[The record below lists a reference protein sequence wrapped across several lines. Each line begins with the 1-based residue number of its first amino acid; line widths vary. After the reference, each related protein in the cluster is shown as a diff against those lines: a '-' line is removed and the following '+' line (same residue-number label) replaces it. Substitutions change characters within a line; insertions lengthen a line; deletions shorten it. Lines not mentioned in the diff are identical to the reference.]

1 MSPSLAE
8 DDIHLW
14 TWRLDGDFLSAC
26 GDWLTPEERD
36 RCAGLSEPHAQIRFA
51 AARNG
56 LRFLLAHYLGSE
68 PSDVV
73 LKEGRFGKPCLGL
86 DASLAFNLSHAGD
99 IAAVALCRG
108 GEVGIDIE
116 AETAGHIELRGIL
129 SAEEGW
135 QLHLLGLP
143 LDRSVLLQIWV
154 WKEAVLKASGLGLT
168 VDPDTV
174 VLTFE
179 RQGRRLLARSGAIPD
194 LGSYGLRSFVPVP
207 GFVGAVAVTRE
218 GLRMFSFS
226 LCREHLN
233 EACRMWSDVG
243 RIKAS

>member
-1 MSPSLAE
+1 MSPSLVE
-8 DDIHLW
+8 DDIHIW
-14 TWRLDGDFLSAC
+14 TWRLDSEFLSAC
-26 GDWLTPEERD
+26 GDWLTAEERD
-36 RCAGLSEPHAQIRFA
+36 RCAELPEPHAQIRFA
-51 AARNG
+51 AGRSG
-56 LRFLLAHYLGSE
+56 LRFLLARYLGGE
-68 PSDVV
+68 PSDVI
-73 LKEGRFGKPCLGL
+73 LKEDRFGKPCLGL

-116 AETAGHIELRGIL
+116 VETAGHIELRGIL
-129 SAEEGW
+129 SAEEKR

-154 WKEAVLKASGLGLT
+154 WKEAVLKASGLGLS
-168 VDPDTV
+168 VDPAKV

-179 RQGRRLLARSGAIPD
+179 RQGRRLVARNGTVPGF
-194 LGSYGLRSFVPVP
+194 GSYELRSFVPVP

-218 GLRMFSFS
+218 GLRMLSFS

-233 EACRMWSDVG
+233 EACRMWSDLG
-243 RIKAS
+243 RSKAS